1 MNIARWLLLILF
13 ALPGVAVAQS
23 APPAPP
29 PKHEGSADFAFVGTT
44 GNTDTQTI
52 GLGAELINRPG
63 KWETKLK
70 TKYIRNKSEDALT
83 AEAFV
88 FSARAQRELKKA
100 IAGFGRYGYER
111 DRFVGIE
118 GRNVIEG
125 GLAFKVIDQARQT
138 LTADASLGYTNEQR
152 LVGEDLSTA
161 TFGAGAAY
169 KFKVSATSDISEDAG
184 FNASLSN
191 SSDWRYANALA
202 LTAKLTTI
210 FSLKVS
216 NTIRYVNA
224 PVTGFETTDAVTSV
238 ALVAKF

>member
-1 MNIARWLLLILF
+1 MKTTHWLSLFLF
-13 ALPGVAVAQS
+13 ALPGLSFAQA

-83 AEAFV
+83 AEAFI
-88 FSARAQRELKKA
+88 FAARAQRELKKRISGYGA
-100 IAGFGRYGYER
+100 YGYER
-111 DRFVGIE
+111 DRFAGID

-125 GLAFKVIDQARQT
+125 GLAFKVIDQKRNT
-138 LTADASLGYTNEQR
+138 LTANAGLGYTNEQR
-152 LVGEDLSTA
+152 LVGDDLSTA

-169 KFKVSATSDISEDAG
+169 KFKVSDTSDITEDAN

-191 SSDWRYANALA
+191 SADWRYANALA

-216 NTIRYVNA
+216 NTLRYVNA
-224 PVTGFETTDAVTSV
+224 PVTGFQSTDSVTAV

>member
-1 MNIARWLLLILF
+1 MRATHWLSLFLF
-13 ALPGVAVAQS
+13 ALPALSFAQA
-23 APPAPP
+23 APPPP

-70 TKYIRNKSEDALT
+70 TKYIRNKSEEALT

-88 FSARAQRELKKA
+88 FSARAQRELKKRISGYGA
-100 IAGFGRYGYER
+100 YGYER
-111 DRFVGIE
+111 DRFAGID

-125 GLAFKVIDQARQT
+125 GLAFKVIDQERNT
-138 LTADASLGYTNEQR
+138 LTANAGVGYTNEQR

-169 KFKVSATSDISEDAG
+169 KFKISATSDISEDAG

-202 LTAKLTTI
+202 LAAKLTTI

-224 PVTGFETTDAVTSV
+224 PVTGFKSTDAVTAM